1 MVAVSDNRP
10 GFMPPTTLLAV
21 ALALFVLAVLRS
33 TVKIVPQSE
42 NWLVERL
49 GKYHRK
55 MEAGLHLLIPFFES
69 VRYRVLIQ
77 ERQLPPKPI
86 NAITLDNVTISIS
99 LAVLYRIA
107 DASKTMYR
115 ISNVDDAIITIVNG
129 TVRSVIGKTD
139 LDGVQSNRRNLST
152 EIEEELKSVS
162 DEWGIVLTRI
172 EILEVDVDQDTRQA
186 MQLQLNAERNRRALV
201 REAEGKKQATELDA
215 EAQLYA
221 AQKRAEAMKITA
233 DAEAYAVSVVAQAI
247 SSGGSSAVDF
257 EIRKLQA
264 SAVQDL
270 SKGSNSKLVLIP
282 SDVLNALNGALDR
295 VIPTS

>member
-1 MVAVSDNRP
+1 MQELSASTFVII
-10 GFMPPTTLLAV
+10 
-21 ALALFVLAVLRS
+21 VLAVLIVVTIRGA
-33 TVKIVPQSE
+33 VKIVPQSE

-69 VRYRVLIQ
+69 VRYKVQIQ

-86 NAITLDNVTISIS
+86 NAITLDNVTISTS

-115 ISNVDDAIITIVNG
+115 IANVDDAILTIVNG

-139 LDGVQSNRRNLST
+139 LDGVQSNRRHLSS
-152 EIEEELKSVS
+152 EIESELKTVS
-162 DEWGIVLTRI
+162 EEWGIVLTRV

-215 EAQLYA
+215 DAQLYA
-221 AQKRAEAMKITA
+221 AQRQAEAKKLTA
-233 DAEAYAVSVVAQAI
+233 DAEAYAVGVVAQAI
-247 SSGGSSAVDF
+247 AAGGGSAVDF

-264 SAVQDL
+264 NAVQEL
-270 SKGSNSKLVLIP
+270 SKGSNSKIVLVP
-282 SDVLNALNGALDR
+282 SDVLNGLNGVLGRLAGRL
-295 VIPTS
+295 

>member
-1 MVAVSDNRP
+1 MDYFPSSTFVI
-10 GFMPPTTLLAV
+10 V
-21 ALALFVLAVLRS
+21 ALALLIIVMIRGS
-33 TVKIVPQSE
+33 VKIVPQSE

-55 MEAGLHLLIPFFES
+55 MEAGLHLLIPFFET
-69 VRYRVLIQ
+69 VRYKVPIQ

-86 NAITLDNVTISIS
+86 NAITLDNVTISVS

-139 LDGVQSNRRNLST
+139 LDGVQSNRRHLST
-152 EIEEELKSVS
+152 EIEEELKTVS
-162 DEWGIVLTRI
+162 EEWGIVLTRV

-215 EAQLYA
+215 DAQLYA
-221 AQKRAEAMKITA
+221 AQKKAEAMKITA
-233 DAEAYAVSVVAQAI
+233 DAEAYSVSVVAQAI
-247 SSGGSSAVDF
+247 SAGGSSAVDF

-264 SAVQDL
+264 NAVQEL
-270 SKGSNSKLVLIP
+270 SKGSNAKLVLIP
-282 SDVLNALNGALDR
+282 SDVMNALNGALGGALER
-295 VIPTS
+295 LANRS

>member
-1 MVAVSDNRP
+1 MDYFPSSTFVI
-10 GFMPPTTLLAV
+10 V
-21 ALALFVLAVLRS
+21 ALALLIIVMIRGS
-33 TVKIVPQSE
+33 VKIVPQSE

-55 MEAGLHLLIPFFES
+55 MEAGLHLLIPFFET
-69 VRYRVLIQ
+69 VRYKVPIQ

-86 NAITLDNVTISIS
+86 NAITLDNVTISVS

-139 LDGVQSNRRNLST
+139 LDGVQSNRRHLST
-152 EIEEELKSVS
+152 EIEEELKTVS
-162 DEWGIVLTRI
+162 EEWGIVLTRV

-215 EAQLYA
+215 DAQLYA
-221 AQKRAEAMKITA
+221 AQKKAEAMKITA
-233 DAEAYAVSVVAQAI
+233 DAEAYSVSVVAQAI
-247 SSGGSSAVDF
+247 SAGGSSAVDF

-264 SAVQDL
+264 HAVQEL
-270 SKGSNSKLVLIP
+270 SKGSNAKLVLIP
-282 SDVLNALNGALDR
+282 SDVMSALNGALGGALDR
-295 VIPTS
+295 LANRS

>member
-1 MVAVSDNRP
+1 MDAFPSSTFVI
-10 GFMPPTTLLAV
+10 V
-21 ALALFVLAVLRS
+21 ALALLIIVMIRGS
-33 TVKIVPQSE
+33 VKIVPQSE

-55 MEAGLHLLIPFFES
+55 MEAGLHLLIPFFET
-69 VRYRVLIQ
+69 VRYKVPIQ

-86 NAITLDNVTISIS
+86 NAITLDNVTISVS

-139 LDGVQSNRRNLST
+139 LDGVQSNRRHLST
-152 EIEEELKSVS
+152 EIEEELKTVS
-162 DEWGIVLTRI
+162 EEWGIVLTRV

-215 EAQLYA
+215 DAQLYA
-221 AQKRAEAMKITA
+221 AQKKAEAMKITA
-233 DAEAYAVSVVAQAI
+233 DAEAYSVSVVAQAI
-247 SSGGSSAVDF
+247 SAGGSSAVDF

-264 SAVQDL
+264 NAVQEL
-270 SKGSNSKLVLIP
+270 SKGSNAKLVLIP
-282 SDVLNALNGALDR
+282 SDVMNALNGALGGALER
-295 VIPTS
+295 LANRS